1 MRVAALQF
9 DIVWEDKKAN
19 HRIIEDML
27 RAANLAEG
35 TYVLLPELCDT
46 GFSFDLDKIVD
57 EQTLPWATVLA
68 ESLKIWLQPG
78 FARIGPDGKGRN
90 CTAIISP
97 TGDVLGI
104 YEKVHPFT
112 YSREGEHYSGG
123 NELLTAICSGVMIC
137 PTICYDLRFPELWR
151 VATLSGTELFTIG
164 ANWPASRQTHFKSLI
179 IARAIE
185 NQVYVLAANR
195 IGEDP
200 SLQYQGGSIFV
211 SPKGEIIAEAQS
223 QAVVLQADLD
233 LSALRFWR
241 KDFPAL
247 KDIKNSLLGSIKVNS
262 IAAIDSKSD

>member
-19 HRIIEDML
+19 HRIIDDML
-27 RAANLAEG
+27 SAADLKQG

-57 EQTLPWATVLA
+57 EQTLPWASDLA
-68 ESLKIWLQPG
+68 KRLKIWLQPG
-78 FARIGPDGKGRN
+78 FARIGSDGKGRN

-97 TGDVLGI
+97 IGDVLGI
-104 YEKVHPFT
+104 YEKLHPFT
-112 YSREGEHYSGG
+112 YGREGEYYSGG
-123 NELLTAICSGVMIC
+123 SELLVASCNGVSIC

-151 VATLSGTELFTIG
+151 VATLAGTELFAIG
-164 ANWPASRQTHFKSLI
+164 ANWPAARQTHWKSLI

-185 NQVYVLAANR
+185 NQAYVLSANR
-195 IGEDP
+195 IGEDI
-200 SLQYQGGSIFV
+200 SLQYQGGSILV

-223 QAVVLQADLD
+223 EAVVLQAELD
-233 LSALRFWR
+233 LSALISWR

-247 KDIKNSLLGSIKVNS
+247 KDIKQSLLGSIKVNS
-262 IAAIDSKSD
+262 IAAVDSKSD